1 MTESTR
7 ADAKSFHSVREMRQN
22 PARVKHSPL
31 CVLLCIRLL
40 WWLKVSSFPDRLIP
54 LKNCCQMPQTH
65 PINSVCPKTAER
77 MEVDGPGCS
86 HPLFQRAWS
95 ATLHTRLQYSS
106 SSPSDLSLWSMW
118 VDGIMRP
125 SCMAVTSLPFPDLRS
140 PILKTIQCRFT
151 HNGA

>member
-40 WWLKVSSFPDRLIP
+40 WWLKVSSFPDCLIP
-54 LKNCCQMPQTH
+54 LKNCCQMSQTH
-65 PINSVCPKTAER
+65 PINSVCPKTAEDGSGRTR
-77 MEVDGPGCS
+77 MFTSSVLE
-86 HPLFQRAWS
+86 RS
-95 ATLHTRLQYSS
+95 ATLHTRLRYSS